1 MEVNAIGPYDEFD
14 LLERIGQGSF
24 GQVYKAFHQNTR
36 TTVAI
41 KRLPKDADFQDI
53 RREIDTL
60 KVLRSPY
67 IIRYYTSVLRQEEFW
82 IVMEYCC
89 YGSVA
94 DMMEILGEELKE
106 DVIAQICHDALQGLK
121 YLHEL
126 HKIHRDIK
134 PANFLIT
141 KDGDVKLGDF
151 GIATTLNDKTRHHK
165 TLIGTPH
172 FLAPEIVDET
182 GYNEKVDIWA
192 LGISIIEMAEMYP
205 PYFEMYPMRVLM
217 LIAQNPPPK
226 LKNESEHSYILQEFL
241 STCLVKIPQAR
252 PSAYTLLKHSFIS
265 MRNKQNLMTLLDR
278 LSEKIQENGGIEKTL
293 DLVKKQKKEPTFAKP
308 EGGEGIKDGQQEN
321 GMGDL
326 EDMIDSIVTDYNVQ
340 ETGTLEL
347 SNHLSNHTTEDIDVK
362 NLYQNVIYTDENNLI
377 GIPDDQKEDVSMR
390 YSPVPLSSSSGQP
403 NRNYFDGSNDANDK
417 EQEGGDLLN
426 ASSPLPEEK
435 GDHDRSPITPIYTES
450 YSINQPFVPLR
461 IPSQREDGKAIEIKS
476 NADISYGLIENA
488 ENEIFRLNGE
498 WRGVTAGG
506 CHVFPSWRNNIQI
519 SVHVLYK
526 TTIGISLEQI
536 AEEGNLTHIAIYAFT
551 ANETEDKQRM
561 LDIVDDCVIGEGTTF
576 SLKRRIEQTID
587 FDEGWYVIFGCTYQ
601 PGIERKYSMEI
612 EYPDGSAQVK
622 ILNESETDWKLYQ
635 ISSEWNNRNNGGRI
649 KRNSY
654 QWCDNPKFI
663 ITSTHPTSLFILL
676 VALGIDEDT
685 EIGFV
690 LFKTKEDE
698 TPLAVLTPGNIK
710 EESEE
715 NDTTSS
721 SALVDNVSGTYV
733 LIPYMRGN
741 LSRTSFKVMIYSM
754 SDISISQYIPT
765 KTSWISGEW
774 NELTAGGCFNSGNW
788 RKNQQFV
795 LRVKE
800 NTRIIAE
807 LVYDKGSPEDK
818 MSMGMTMIKT
828 DSNTKIFGFGYQ
840 QVVFSTNFTNASYMS
855 KTVELV
861 PGQYVIIPMTILPNF
876 FGKFTIVIHELLR
889 STFENPSV
897 ELSEINEGFSCFIS
911 GENGN
916 LKQPHLFVMNKGV
929 LSLFLTPMI
938 SGTTNSQKKITVI
951 DQNKGRILATCDEN
965 DSDIQTKVIL
975 DSQTNVL
982 ISIQSTEP
990 SQLDQFSL
998 LLFSTGKI
1006 HQMA

>member
-1 MEVNAIGPYDEFD
+1 MEVNAIGPYDEFGF
-14 LLERIGQGSF
+14 LERIGQGSF

-36 TTVAI
+36 TIVAI

-94 DMMEILGEELKE
+94 DMMDILGEELKE

-192 LGISIIEMAEMYP
+192 LGISIIEMAETYP
-205 PYFEMYPMRVLM
+205 PYYDMPPMRVLM

-226 LKNESEHSYILQEFL
+226 LKNESEHSYNLQEFL
-241 STCLVKIPQAR
+241 SNCLVKTPQVR
-252 PSAYTLLKHSFIS
+252 PSAYTLLKHDFIS
-265 MRNKQNLMTLLDR
+265 MRNKQNLMTLLDH

-293 DLVKKQKKEPTFAKP
+293 ELVKKQAKDPTFADPSVGKRSN
-308 EGGEGIKDGQQEN
+308 EEQQEN
-321 GMGDL
+321 GIGGL
-326 EDMIDSIVTDYNVQ
+326 ENMIDSIFPDYDVH
-340 ETGTLEL
+340 EISPLDF
-347 SNHLSNHTTEDIDVK
+347 SNHPSNHATEEFDVP
-362 NLYQNVIYTDENNLI
+362 NIYPNVIGTDEN
-377 GIPDDQKEDVSMR
+377 IPIAKSDNTQKDFSMR
-390 YSPVPLSSSSGQP
+390 YSPVPLSINHS
-403 NRNYFDGSNDANDK
+403 YFDGSNDTIDK
-417 EQEGGDLLN
+417 NQKGGSLFN
-426 ASSPLPEEK
+426 TTSPLHKEED
-435 GDHDRSPITPIYTES
+435 GHDRSPITPIYIES
-450 YSINQPFVPLR
+450 YSINQPFVPLTVD
-461 IPSQREDGKAIEIKS
+461 PQRENGKAIEIKS
-476 NADISYGLIENA
+476 NADISHELIENA
-488 ENEIFRLNGE
+488 DNEIFRLNGE

-526 TTIGISLEQI
+526 TTIRISLEQI
-536 AEEGNLTHIAIYAFT
+536 AEEGNLTHIALYVFT
-551 ANETEDKQRM
+551 ANEIEDKQRM

-576 SLKRRIEQTID
+576 SLKRKIEQTID
-587 FDEGWYVIFGCTYQ
+587 FDKGWYIIFGCTYQ
-601 PGIERKYSMEI
+601 PAIERRYLMEI

-635 ISSEWNNRNNGGRI
+635 INSEWNNKNNGGRI

-663 ITSTHPTSLFILL
+663 ISSTHPTSLFILL

-685 EIGFV
+685 EIGFA
-690 LFKTKEDE
+690 LFKTKDDE

-721 SALVDNVSGTYV
+721 ALVDNVSGTYI
-733 LIPYMRGN
+733 LIPYIRGN
-741 LSRTSFKVMIYSM
+741 QSRTSFKLMIYSM
-754 SDISISQYIPT
+754 SDISMSQHIPT

-800 NTRIIAE
+800 NTRVIAE

-828 DSNTKIFGFGYQ
+828 DSNTKIFGFEYQ

-855 KTVELV
+855 KAVELV
-861 PGQYVIIPMTILPNF
+861 PGQYVIIPMTILPNL

-897 ELSEINEGFSCFIS
+897 ELSEINEGFSCFLS
-911 GENGN
+911 GKNGN
-916 LKQPHLFVMNKGV
+916 LKQSHLFAMDKGV

-938 SGTTNSQKKITVI
+938 NVTNNSQKKVTVI
-951 DQNKGRILATCDEN
+951 DQNNDRILATCDEN

-975 DSQTNVL
+975 ESQTNIL
-982 ISIQSTEP
+982 INIQSTEP
-990 SQLDQFSL
+990 SQLEQFSL
-998 LLFSTGKI
+998 LLFSTGEI